1 MPEIVFYLFIGAGV
15 GLLSGLFGIGGG
27 IITIPAL
34 VMILQ
39 HHPDFHTANIMHIA
53 ASTSLIIIAITA
65 TASARAYHKRQAL
78 VWPLFWKTIP
88 GQCAGLACGT
98 LFAYESS
105 NLLLRNLF
113 AVFLIIVASYLL
125 YSAKRPYSSE
135 LKDHLKQPVSEKS
148 QRILLGGGFLVGTLS
163 TMFGVGGG
171 ILLVPLFLF
180 LHCTIQEASGTSAL
194 CGLVSAIVGTF
205 FLAFLPQP
213 NPTPPY
219 MLGNIYWPGVLLIG
233 IPSYFFAPLG
243 TRLAFYWKPSLLKQL
258 FSMLLL
264 ISALNLFQIG

>member
-1 MPEIVFYLFIGAGV
+1 MLEIVLYLLIGAGV

-34 VMILQ
+34 ILILQ
-39 HHPDFHTANIMHIA
+39 HHPNFHAANIMHIA
-53 ASTSLIIIAITA
+53 ASTSLIIIVITA
-65 TASARAYHKRQAL
+65 TASARAYHKRHAL
-78 VWPLFWKTIP
+78 VWPLFRKTIP

-98 LFAYESS
+98 LFSYGSS
-105 NLLLRNLF
+105 NQLLRNLF
-113 AVFLIIVASYLL
+113 AVFLIIVAGYLL

-135 LKDHLKQPVSEKS
+135 LIGQHNQPVSKKY
-148 QRILLGGGFLVGTLS
+148 QGILLGGGFLVGTLS
-163 TMFGVGGG
+163 TLFGIGGG

-180 LHCTIQEASGTSAL
+180 LRCTIQEAAGTSAL
-194 CGLVSAIVGTF
+194 CGLVSAVVGTF

-213 NPTPPY
+213 IPTPPY

-258 FSMLLL
+258 FAALLL